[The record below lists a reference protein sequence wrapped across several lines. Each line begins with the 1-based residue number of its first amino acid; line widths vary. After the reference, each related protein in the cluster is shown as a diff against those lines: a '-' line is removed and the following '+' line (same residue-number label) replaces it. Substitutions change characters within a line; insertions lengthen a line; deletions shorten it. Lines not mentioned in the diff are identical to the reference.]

1 MNIPEYVAQQTERTA
16 ESFCEFII
24 STHQDRL
31 DWHPHL
37 EGAAHIRS
45 ILEQVAECINVNHT
59 IAALLRGEP
68 PVIGQLTEL
77 GGGEGACERLTES
90 AVDLAGAIRTLTDAD
105 LEKTFEHPRGKM
117 LGRNLIVMPMR
128 NMGYHIGQLNL
139 IQMLYGDAEFH
150 VPKNWR

>member
-1 MNIPEYVAQQTERTA
+1 MNIVEFVAQQTERV
-16 ESFCEFII
+16 CENYCDFII

-45 ILEQVAECINVNHT
+45 ILEQAAECINVNRT

-68 PVIGQLTEL
+68 PVVGQLTSL
-77 GGGEGACERLTES
+77 GGGEAACERLTES
-90 AVDLAGAIRTLTDAD
+90 AAELAEAIRSMTDAD
-105 LEKTFEHPRGKM
+105 LDKQYEHPRGVV
-117 LGRNLIVMPMR
+117 LGKNVIMMPMR